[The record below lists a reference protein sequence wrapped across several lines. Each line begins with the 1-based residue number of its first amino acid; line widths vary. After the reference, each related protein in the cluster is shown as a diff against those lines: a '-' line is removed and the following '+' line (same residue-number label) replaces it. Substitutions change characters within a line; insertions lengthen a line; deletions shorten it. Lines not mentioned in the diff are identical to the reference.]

1 MAVGDHHSVRD
12 GLTAIRPADEMA
24 QLGAPRARAAGLSC
38 NSIGYLATFASYA
51 VPHPALP
58 RIPMTDDLS
67 NATPA
72 LRRLIAVARQDT
84 GQARRV
90 ANFLLA
96 WWDAESCG
104 GFDLTD
110 LWNVDDAI
118 AADMLTVFAMLA
130 QHRCYPY
137 EIDPSLRQDFE
148 HLVADWRP
156 NLG

>member
-1 MAVGDHHSVRD
+1 
-12 GLTAIRPADEMA
+12 
-24 QLGAPRARAAGLSC
+24 
-38 NSIGYLATFASYA
+38 
-51 VPHPALP
+51 
-58 RIPMTDDLS
+58 MTDDLS
-67 NATPA
+67 NATLA

-96 WWDAESCG
+96 WWNAETCG

-130 QHRCYPY
+130 RHRCYPY

-148 HLVADWRP
+148 QLVVDWRP
-156 NLG
+156 DLGRPKLD